1 MFQRFAKR
9 AASTVAA
16 TTTTAAPPAVPP
28 LERYS
33 RPIRV
38 LHAAQAL
45 AIVGAIGSVTAAM
58 QQPKTKEGQQK
69 RGEAMFWHK
78 SLGSFVFATL
88 PIRAYYRMQPGAS
101 PGIPG
106 PAMKRM
112 AAQLMHGSLYGGA
125 AFMAVTGLVMT
136 FYSGKGLP
144 VFVTTL
150 TQFKTSN
157 LDKDENGRLAKLFHQ
172 IHTSFGYYWKV
183 LVPLHVA
190 GGVFSYTQGL
200 RTFAR
205 MNPFVF

>member
-1 MFQRFAKR
+1 MFRRFTATSAAST
-9 AASTVAA
+9 AASTVAS
-16 TTTTAAPPAVPP
+16 PAGHV
-28 LERYS
+28 ERYS

-38 LHAAQAL
+38 LHFAQAL
-45 AIVGAIGSVTAAM
+45 AVVGAIGSGTFAT

-69 RGEAMFWHK
+69 RGDAMFWHK
-78 SLGSFVFATL
+78 SMGSFVFATL
-88 PIRAYYRMQPGAS
+88 PIRAYYRLQPGAS

-106 PAMKRM
+106 SAVKRV

-125 AFMAVTGLVMT
+125 AFMATTGLIMT

-144 VFVTTL
+144 MFVTTL

-157 LDKDENGRLAKLFHQ
+157 PDQSENGRLSKLFYQ